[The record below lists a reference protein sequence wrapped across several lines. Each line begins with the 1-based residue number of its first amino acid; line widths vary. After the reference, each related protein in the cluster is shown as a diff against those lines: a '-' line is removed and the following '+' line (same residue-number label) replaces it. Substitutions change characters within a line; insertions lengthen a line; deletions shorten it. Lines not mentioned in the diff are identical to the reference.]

1 MWEDVER
8 ENGKMGVWKMWRGEC
23 GKWEV
28 WEDGS
33 VEDVE
38 RRVWED
44 GSVGRWECGRCGG
57 ECGKMGVW
65 KGERGTHSLVG
76 DKGFPSGYVLKME
89 DRTLG

>member
-1 MWEDVER
+1 MGRCGEGEWEDGSVEDVER
-8 ENGKMGVWKMWRGEC
+8 RVWKMG
-23 GKWEV
+23 V

-76 DKGFPSGYVLKME
+76 DKGFPSEYVLKME